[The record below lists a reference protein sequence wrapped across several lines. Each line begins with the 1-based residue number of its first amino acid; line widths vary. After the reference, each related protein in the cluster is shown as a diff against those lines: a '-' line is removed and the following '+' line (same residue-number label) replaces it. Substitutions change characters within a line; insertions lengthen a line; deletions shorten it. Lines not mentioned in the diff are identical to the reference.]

1 MTSDYKRLVANEEV
15 KQIGIDFDGVIHRNS
30 LGYHDG
36 TIYDPPMDGTREALE
51 DLSSRFD
58 IVVYTCKAKPDREL
72 VNGKTGTQL
81 IWEWLKENGLDI
93 YVKEVT
99 SEKPRAAFYID
110 DKAYRFRDWTSM
122 MNTIAT
128 GGWRDRSHTS

>member
-1 MTSDYKRLVANEEV
+1 MTNSYKKLVANEEV
-15 KQIGIDFDGVIHRNS
+15 NQIGIDFDGVIHRNS

-36 TIYDPPMDGTREALE
+36 TIYDPPMDGTKEALE
-51 DLSSRFD
+51 VLSKRFS

-81 IWEWLKENGLDI
+81 IWEWLRENDLDKYI
-93 YVKEVT
+93 KEVT

-110 DKAYRFRDWTSM
+110 HKAYRFKSWTSM
-122 MNTIAT
+122 MNTIAA
-128 GGWRDRSHTS
+128 GG

>member
-1 MTSDYKRLVANEEV
+1 MTNSYKKLVANEEV
-15 KQIGIDFDGVIHRNS
+15 NQIGIDFDGVIHRNS

-36 TIYDPPMDGTREALE
+36 TIYDPPIDGTKEALE
-51 DLSSRFD
+51 VLSKRFS

-81 IWEWLKENGLDI
+81 IWEWLRENDLDKYI
-93 YVKEVT
+93 KEVT

-110 DKAYRFRDWTSM
+110 DKAYRFRSWTSM
-122 MNTIAT
+122 MNTIAA
-128 GGWRDRSHTS
+128 GG

>member
-1 MTSDYKRLVANEEV
+1 MSSTYKKLVANEEV
-15 KQIGIDFDGVIHRNS
+15 TQIGIDFDGVIHRNS

-36 TIYDPPMDGTREALE
+36 TIYDPPNEGTKDALD
-51 DLSSRFD
+51 DLSKRYE

-72 VNGKTGTQL
+72 VNGMTGTQL
-81 IWEWLKENGLDI
+81 IWEWLKKHELDV

-110 DKAYRFRDWTSM
+110 DKAYRFSDWTSM
-122 MNTIAT
+122 MNTIAA
-128 GGWRDRSHTS
+128 GG

>member
-1 MTSDYKRLVANEEV
+1 MISPYKQLVANEEG

-36 TIYDPPMDGTREALE
+36 TIYDPPMEGTKEALD
-51 DLSSRFD
+51 DLSKRFD

-81 IWEWLKENGLDI
+81 IWEWLRENGLDKYI
-93 YVKEVT
+93 KEVT

-110 DKAYRFRDWTSM
+110 DKAYRFNDWTSM
-122 MNTIAT
+122 MSTIAA
-128 GGWRDRSHTS
+128 GG

>member
-1 MTSDYKRLVANEEV
+1 MTSPYKKLVANEEI

-36 TIYDPPMDGTREALE
+36 TIYDPPIKGTKKALD
-51 DLSSRFD
+51 DLSKRFD

-72 VNGKTGTQL
+72 VSGKTGTQL
-81 IWEWLKENGLDI
+81 IWEWLRENDLDKYI
-93 YVKEVT
+93 KEVT

-110 DKAYRFRDWTSM
+110 DKAYRFSDWTSM
-122 MNTIAT
+122 MNTIAA
-128 GGWRDRSHTS
+128 GG